1 MKYLFKNIICSN
13 KDKAFRGNVFVGPQK
28 RSKIDG
34 CCTVIDAS
42 GWLIIPGFIDVHTH
56 LRQPG
61 FEYKET
67 IMTGSRAAAAG
78 GYTTVFAMPNLN
90 PAMDTKKNV
99 IKQRRIIKK
108 DACIDVRP
116 YGAITKGQQGEKLS
130 NMSAMA
136 PYVVAFSDDGRG
148 VQDPKIMEEA
158 MIRAKSLGKII
169 CAHCEDN
176 SLLNGGYI
184 HDGDYARQH
193 GHKGIS
199 SESEYSMIARD
210 VELAKKTGCAY
221 HVCHISTKESV
232 EIIRRA
238 KAAGVD
244 ITCETAPHYLLLC
257 DEDLEEDGKFK
268 MNPPLRTVEDRLA
281 LIEGICD
288 GTIDMIATDHAP
300 HSKKEKSG
308 GLKNSLMG
316 IVGLETAFPLLYT
329 RFVKNGTIE
338 PKRLMDLLCY
348 NPAKRF
354 GIDIGVETGNCT
366 IYNLDEK
373 YKINPRNFLSKGKS
387 TPFGGYEVYGK
398 CIMTFYEGEIVYDSR
413 L

>member
-13 KDKAFRGNVFVGPQK
+13 KDNAFRGNVFVGPQK
-28 RSKIDG
+28 PSKIDG

-99 IKQRRIIKK
+99 IEQRRIIKK

-238 KAAGVD
+238 KADGVD